1 MAAQYRGKRRN
12 GRIEKGIGASQ
23 GGVLQEGCKGGAR
36 AKQAARCADPED
48 VGGVNWSGSGW
59 ISRANSNPVS
69 ADRNFLTRVRLQ
81 RWNDILHHS
90 SLQSILRDVVYERSV
105 KHKLGTLFPVIK
117 DKTLIRY
124 V

>member
-36 AKQAARCADPED
+36 ATQAARCADPED
-48 VGGVNWSGSGW
+48 VGG
-59 ISRANSNPVS
+59 
-69 ADRNFLTRVRLQ
+69 VRLQ

-117 DKTLIRY
+117 DKTLIQC